1 MLHPNVYKSSITQ
14 FMEQTNTP
22 VVTTPEKKEL
32 APVHSVFSSFPTKE
46 EWNTLEVITK
56 TFIAGGATPKG
67 IDTAPKM
74 MIVFQ
79 AAREIGLSPIEA
91 LNSLYFV
98 NGKVAMYG
106 EAVPTQI
113 MRAGHKI
120 SWGTCDAREAT
131 VTITRGDTGESM
143 TNTFTM
149 AQAETR
155 GYTKN
160 PIYKT
165 YPENMLK
172 WRVLSM
178 TAKFICP
185 DALKGIGI
193 KEEIEAETI
202 QENSVFLDKGENKV
216 AEVVASVKKGMPK
229 KAKKSLD
236 ETLNAPETED
246 ASSLPVVEPK

>member
-1 MLHPNVYKSSITQ
+1 
-14 FMEQTNTP
+14 MEQKDVA
-22 VVTTPEKKEL
+22 VVEQKKEL

-46 EWNTLEVITK
+46 EWNTLEIITK

-120 SWGTCDAREAT
+120 SWGECDARTAT

-149 AQAETR
+149 SQAETR

-202 QENSVFLDKGENKV
+202 QENSVFLEKGENKV
-216 AEVVASVKKGMPK
+216 AEVVASVAKSVKKKPK
-229 KAKKSLD
+229 KTLD
-236 ETLNAPETED
+236 EALDAGQEVKEED
-246 ASSLPVVEPK
+246 LPVIPAE